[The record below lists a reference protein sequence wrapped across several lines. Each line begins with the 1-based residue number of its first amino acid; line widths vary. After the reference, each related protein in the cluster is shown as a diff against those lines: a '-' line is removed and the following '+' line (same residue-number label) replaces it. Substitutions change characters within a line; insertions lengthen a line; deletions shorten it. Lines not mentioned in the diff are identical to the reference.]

1 MVDIFEEKKPIAF
14 NSLSKDDQNL
24 LKEIM
29 KEEQKK
35 SRADQ
40 KQQRALRKEE
50 LRKMYEGG
58 EVSRP
63 TKIEIPIFNHRRF
76 NVYNK

>member
-35 SRADQ
+35 SRVDQ

-50 LRKMYEGG
+50 LRNMYEGG

-63 TKIEIPIFNHRRF
+63 TKIKIPTFNHRRF
-76 NVYNK
+76 NDYNK